1 MRTFSLLLGVCIA
14 SGVAATQESAP
25 IPVSEVGLN
34 YSYVH
39 LGPAQSATSSQNGG
53 SAYVE
58 YNLNRVVGLVADF
71 GGYSNGRTLAGG
83 SSGTFT
89 YLFGPRFNWR
99 KSRLVP
105 YAQFLFG
112 GADSRFNGSP
122 ASTTQNGF
130 ATAAGGGV
138 DIAVTKHTAVKPIQL
153 EYVTARPS
161 SNSFQNNLR
170 YSAGVVF
177 RFGEK

>member
-1 MRTFSLLLGVCIA
+1 MWGRRCTGKRSDPGSRRDWITRTSTWVRPIWELQPKWRFRILGVQPEQSCG
-14 SGVAATQESAP
+14 SGCRLRRLRERECA
-25 IPVSEVGLN
+25 
-34 YSYVH
+34 
-39 LGPAQSATSSQNGG
+39 
-53 SAYVE
+53 
-58 YNLNRVVGLVADF
+58 
-71 GGYSNGRTLAGG
+71 LAGG

-99 KSRLVP
+99 KSRVVP

-112 GADSRFNGSP
+112 GSETGLNGSL
-122 ASTTQNGF
+122 ASTTRNGF
-130 ATAAGGGV
+130 ATAAGGGI
-138 DIAVTKHTAVKPIQL
+138 DIAVTKRVAVKPIQL
-153 EYVTARPS
+153 EYITARPS

>member
-1 MRTFSLLLGVCIA
+1 MWGRRCTGKRSDPGSRSRTGLLVRPPG
-14 SGVAATQESAP
+14 S
-25 IPVSEVGLN
+25 
-34 YSYVH
+34 
-39 LGPAQSATSSQNGG
+39 AQSGSSSQNGG
-53 SAYVE
+53 SGYLE

-71 GGYSNGRTLAGG
+71 GGYANASALAGG

-99 KSRLVP
+99 KSRVVP

-112 GADSRFNGSP
+112 GSETGLNGSL
-122 ASTTQNGF
+122 ASTTRNGF
-130 ATAAGGGV
+130 ATAAGGGI
-138 DIAVTKHTAVKPIQL
+138 DIAVTKRVAVKPIQL
-153 EYVTARPS
+153 EYITARPS